1 MKKALKF
8 LFGGIALVIVLLIA
22 APFFISAD
30 TYKSLLTAKVKKM
43 TGRTLVIAG
52 DASLTLFPNVALKV
66 ENVSLSNP
74 EGFADKDLTTI
85 GKLTVDLALMPLLD
99 KRIEMQGA
107 TLEHAVIALEERADG
122 TKSWEMMPA
131 VKGTEANAAPAEKKA
146 KNDMSN
152 IVLGSVSIKDS
163 KVTYRKAGKKPVVL
177 ENINVSIDSAGFDT
191 NLDASIE
198 ALYNGATVGVKA
210 TIENP
215 KAFLAGT
222 PTNVDVNANVPHT
235 SIAFKGTAAMAQA
248 LLAKGAFDASI
259 KDMPALTQWA
269 TGKASGGIKAIAAK
283 GTLNASGKTYALTGA
298 TLKADSVEAAGDIA
312 VNLEGKIPSIK
323 GKMMLG
329 SLSLDALSPAST
341 ASAPAAA
348 NAKTSTPSGGWSTAA
363 IDLSGLRVA
372 NADISVSASDISSG
386 KVKLG
391 ATSFRIK
398 LNDGA
403 LNVKDIA
410 TSLYGGT
417 ASGDISAN
425 ASGAVGANLAAKGI
439 QIEPLMTAL
448 SGKSRLAGTTNLT
461 INVSGSGKSQKSI
474 VSSLGGKA
482 SLRVEDGAI
491 LGINIGKFLRDA
503 KEGFLFSSN
512 SSERTDFAEL
522 TANFAIASG
531 VVSNNDLSMKAP
543 LLRLGG
549 SGTVSL
555 PPKTIDYTLMPKIA
569 ATSQGQGGK
578 DDKAGIAI
586 PLRITGPWSNPSI
599 TPDLAS
605 ALQENLKNPEAIK
618 ENVKAISES
627 VKDLN
632 SKDDLKRA
640 LGDSLNKKLGGSEGT
655 SDSSKPDL
663 GNILKGF

>member
-1 MKKALKF
+1 MKKALKI
-8 LFGGIALVIVLLIA
+8 LFGGIAMVIVLLIA

-30 TYKSLLTAKVKKM
+30 TYKSLLTTQVKKI
-43 TGRTLVIAG
+43 TGRTLLIAG
-52 DASLTLFPNVALKV
+52 DASLTLFPNVALNV

-85 GKLTVDLALMPLLD
+85 GKLKVDLALMPLLD

-107 TLEHAVIALEERADG
+107 TLENAVISLEERADG

-131 VKGTEANAAPAEKKA
+131 VKGTETTAAPAEKKA
-146 KNDMSN
+146 KNDVSK

-163 KVTYRKAGKKPVVL
+163 KVIYRKAGEKPVVL
-177 ENINVSIDSAGFDT
+177 ENINVDIDSAGFDQ
-191 NLDASIE
+191 NLDASVE
-198 ALYNGATVGVKA
+198 ALYNGGKVAAKANVK
-210 TIENP
+210 NP
-215 KAFLAGT
+215 ANFLAGT
-222 PTNVDVNANVPHT
+222 PTEVDMSATLPEASV
-235 SIAFKGTAAMAQA
+235 AFRGTAAMADT
-248 LLAKGAFDASI
+248 LLAKGTFDASV
-259 KDMPALTQWA
+259 KDVPALTKWA
-269 TGKASGGIKAIAAK
+269 TGKASGGVKAVAAK
-283 GTLNASGKTYALTGA
+283 GTLSASGKTYAITDA
-298 TLKADSVEAAGDIA
+298 SFKADSIDATGDMAA
-312 VNLEGKIPSIK
+312 NLEGKVPSIK
-323 GKMMLG
+323 GNIVLG
-329 SLSLDALSPAST
+329 SLSLDAFSSS
-341 ASAPAAA
+341 SATP
-348 NAKTSTPSGGWSTAA
+348 AKTSNETKPTATASGWSTAA
-363 IDLSGLRVA
+363 IDLSGLRAA
-372 NADISVSASDISSG
+372 NADISISASDITSG

-391 ATSFRIK
+391 TTSFRIK
-398 LNDGA
+398 LNDGT

-417 ASGDISAN
+417 ASGDVRAD
-425 ASGAVGANLAAKGI
+425 ASGAVGADLAAKGI

-461 INVSGSGKSQKSI
+461 LNVNGSGKSQKAI

-531 VVSNNDLSMKAP
+531 IVSNNDLNMKAP

-549 SGTVSL
+549 NGTVSL

-578 DDKAGIAI
+578 EDKAGIAI

-655 SDSSKPDL
+655 TGSGKPDL